1 MVFEGVALVGVVKG
15 RCGFCWN
22 LSFQNS
28 YLYHCYLFL
37 LQFFPKNVY
46 CADVVNQ
53 AVFWRFI
60 YPKFESLL
68 SFLRL

>member
-15 RCGFCWN
+15 RRGFCWN

-37 LQFFPKNVY
+37 LQFFSKE
-46 CADVVNQ
+46 C
-53 AVFWRFI
+53 
-60 YPKFESLL
+60 LL
-68 SFLRL
+68 CRCSKSSCFLEVHLSQV